1 MNASRIRG
9 WLLQLPK
16 PSMIRVTIG
25 DGDPVL
31 LKPGR
36 SFVRTAESVVAL
48 SGELVECLDSAG
60 VVLRALRLDTA
71 DSRRSDAPE
80 IPEAAKG
87 DPQVA
92 MFMLY
97 ANLLHRAY
105 EHSTE
110 VAFNKMVELAEGQR
124 AHTESIE
131 ARLERT
137 ESALRKNLA
146 EQIDDA
152 FERADELAA
161 RAEGENGEGGAAGL
175 QNMIASQF
183 LAGAM
188 SSKPAPS
195 PPTKSN
201 GRSNGKA

>member
-16 PSMIRVTIG
+16 PTMIRVTVG
-25 DGDPVL
+25 DGEPVL

-48 SGELVECLDSAG
+48 SGELVECLDGSG
-60 VVLRALRLDTA
+60 VVLRALRLDSPDA
-71 DSRRSDAPE
+71 RRSDAPE

-87 DPQVA
+87 DPHVA

-110 VAFNKMVELAEGQR
+110 VAFTKMVELAEGQR

-146 EQIDDA
+146 EQVEDA

-161 RAEGENGEGGAAGL
+161 RAAEGEGDGAAGGL
-175 QNMIASQF
+175 QSMIAQTF
-183 LAGAM
+183 LSGAL
-188 SSKPAPS
+188 SAKPPTA
-195 PPTKSN
+195 PPTKTN
-201 GRSNGKA
+201 GKSNGKA